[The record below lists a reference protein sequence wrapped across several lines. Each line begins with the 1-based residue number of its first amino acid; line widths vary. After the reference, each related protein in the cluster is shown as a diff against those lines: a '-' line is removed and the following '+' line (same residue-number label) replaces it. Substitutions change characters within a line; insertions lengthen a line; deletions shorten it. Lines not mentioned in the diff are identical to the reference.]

1 MKPTTFYERAEYI
14 RKNANR
20 YLTRYFDSLLLEGG
34 KVQNIFLK
42 INKKQDELG
51 GNRYRK
57 RGWFIKDGT
66 FWGHIG
72 VRIKG
77 EGFVVCVNKRSAL
90 DLNTTQEELDNI
102 FYENAYIKLI
112 GIYDDHMGNC

>member
-34 KVQNIFLK
+34 KVQNVYRK
-42 INKKQDELG
+42 INKKQDEIG

-90 DLNTTQEELDNI
+90 DLNITPEDLDNI
-102 FYENAYIKLI
+102 FNANAYIKLI